1 MKEIDR
7 LVDEVPQLSKTEQN
21 QVQAQASA
29 QIAEREH
36 AGVWGGTVKAHTAY
50 AHRPL
55 EWITT
60 YLKVPAE
67 TLHWSLHPS
76 YETHRWDGDK
86 DPLLRILTALAE
98 HRDVGVESATGTGKT
113 FLAACVTLWFLACHH
128 NAIVAQWAPTER
140 QLLLNMWK
148 EIGALFTEFSKH
160 FPTAE
165 LYTGKLR
172 MLPTDAEGKEKWA
185 ATAFVSGVGADEEA
199 ATKAQGLHG
208 EHMLIITE
216 ETPGIP
222 RAIMVAIDQ
231 TRSADHNLHL
241 ALGNP
246 DHRHDELHT
255 FCKREDVEHIR
266 ISALDHPNIVSGEP
280 IVPGAIGKNRLAKRI
295 TNLGVGSR
303 LYLSRIRG
311 ISPPEA
317 KDALIQYVW
326 CETAAE
332 RFRLGTSAGREK
344 MEEWEVTITDEEA
357 RGVDVANSEGGD
369 EAAIARGPGR
379 RLTEVVSFPCPDANQ
394 LGAIVAQEIE
404 RDKIDPRYVG
414 VDPVGVGAGCVNE
427 LKRLGHKVRHLSG
440 ARKAIPGVDT
450 DELWSE
456 TDIDF
461 EGRER
466 PTGARVV
473 EAERFADLRSQMHW
487 RMREDLRKET
497 VDLVYDVELFND
509 LTTPTFKTANGVIKV
524 ESKEEIKK
532 RLGRSP
538 NKGDAVI
545 YWNWVRRR
553 TPVRVAKAS
562 VEVSTSDRDRSLEK
576 FLVQQAKRQKKE
588 NRELIRRL
596 KRRARNS
603 KRDRL

>member
-1 MKEIDR
+1 MEEVDR
-7 LVDEVPQLSKTEQN
+7 LVDEVPQLTKAEQN
-21 QVQAQASA
+21 QAQAQASA

-36 AGVWGGTVKAHTAY
+36 AGVWGGMVMAHTAY

-60 YLKVPAE
+60 YLKVPVE

-113 FLAACVTLWFLACHH
+113 FLAACVTLWFLACHR

-148 EIGALFTEFSKH
+148 EIGDLFTEFRKH

-172 MLPTDAEGKEKWA
+172 MLPMDDEGKEKWA
-185 ATAFVSGVGADEEA
+185 ATAFVSGVGADEAA
-199 ATKAQGLHG
+199 ATQAQGLPG
-208 EHMLIITE
+208 AHMRLITE

-222 RAIMVAIDQ
+222 RAIMVDQ

-255 FCKREDVEHIR
+255 FCQREDVEHIR
-266 ISALDHPNIVSGEP
+266 ISALDHPNIVSGVP
-280 IVPGAIGKNRLAKRI
+280 IVPGAIGKSRLQKRI
-295 TNLGVGSR
+295 ANIGVGSR

-317 KDALIQYVW
+317 KDALIQYAW
-326 CETAAE
+326 CETSAE
-332 RFRLGTSAGREK
+332 RFRLGTPVGQKET
-344 MEEWEVTITDEEA
+344 EEWAATNTDEEA
-357 RGVDVANSEGGD
+357 RGVDVANSETGD

-440 ARKAIPGVDT
+440 ARKAVPGVDT

-456 TDIDF
+456 TNIDF
-461 EGRER
+461 EGREQ
-466 PTGARVV
+466 PAGARVV

-487 RMREDLRKET
+487 RMREDLRKGT
-497 VDLVYDVELFND
+497 VDLVYDVELFGD
-509 LTTPTFKTANGVIKV
+509 LTTPTFKTVNGVIKV

-553 TPVRVAKAS
+553 TPFRPPK
-562 VEVSTSDRDRSLEK
+562 VSENATTSDRDYGLEK
-576 FLVQQAKRQKKE
+576 FLAQQAKRQKRE

-596 KRRARNS
+596 KRRIRNS
-603 KRDRL
+603 KRGVL

>member
-1 MKEIDR
+1 MEEVDR
-7 LVDEVPQLSKTEQN
+7 LVDEVPQLSKAEQS
-21 QVQAQASA
+21 QAEARASA

-50 AHRPL
+50 AYRPM

-60 YLKVPAE
+60 YLKVPVE

-76 YETHRWDGDK
+76 YQAHRWDGDK
-86 DPLLRILTALAE
+86 DPLVRILTALAE

-148 EIGALFTEFSKH
+148 EIGDLFTEFRKH

-172 MLPTDAEGKEKWA
+172 MLPTDVEGKEKWA

-231 TRSADHNLHL
+231 TRTADHNLHL

-255 FCKREDVEHIR
+255 FCQRDDVEHIR
-266 ISALDHPNIVSGEP
+266 ISALDHPNIVSGVP
-280 IVPGAIGKNRLAKRI
+280 VVPGAIGKSRLQKRI
-295 TNLGVGSR
+295 ADIGVGSR

-317 KDALIQYVW
+317 KDALIQQVW
-326 CETAAE
+326 CEAAAE
-332 RFRLGTSAGREK
+332 RFRLGTPVGREE
-344 MEEWEVTITDEEA
+344 MEEWAATNTDEEA
-357 RGVDVANSEGGD
+357 RGVDVANSETGD
-369 EAAIARGPGR
+369 EAAIARGSGR

-427 LKRLGHKVRHLSG
+427 LKRHGHKVRHLSG

-456 TDIDF
+456 TNIDF
-461 EGRER
+461 EGREH

-497 VDLVYDVELFND
+497 VDLVHDVELFSD
-509 LTTPTFKTANGVIKV
+509 LTTPMFKTVNGVIKV
-524 ESKEEIKK
+524 ESKEEIRK

-553 TPVRVAKAS
+553 TPIRVIKAS
-562 VEVSTSDRDRSLEK
+562 ENVTTADRDYGLEK
-576 FLVQQAKRQKKE
+576 FLAQQAKRQKRE

-596 KRRARNS
+596 KRRVRNS
-603 KRDRL
+603 KRGRL

>member
-1 MKEIDR
+1 VGQE
-7 LVDEVPQLSKTEQN
+7 ETE
-21 QVQAQASA
+21 
-29 QIAEREH
+29 E
-36 AGVWGGTVKAHTAY
+36 
-50 AHRPL
+50 
-55 EWITT
+55 
-60 YLKVPAE
+60 
-67 TLHWSLHPS
+67 
-76 YETHRWDGDK
+76 
-86 DPLLRILTALAE
+86 
-98 HRDVGVESATGTGKT
+98 
-113 FLAACVTLWFLACHH
+113 
-128 NAIVAQWAPTER
+128 
-140 QLLLNMWK
+140 
-148 EIGALFTEFSKH
+148 
-160 FPTAE
+160 
-165 LYTGKLR
+165 
-172 MLPTDAEGKEKWA
+172 WA
-185 ATAFVSGVGADEEA
+185 AT
-199 ATKAQGLHG
+199 
-208 EHMLIITE
+208 
-216 ETPGIP
+216 
-222 RAIMVAIDQ
+222 
-231 TRSADHNLHL
+231 N
-241 ALGNP
+241 
-246 DHRHDELHT
+246 
-255 FCKREDVEHIR
+255 
-266 ISALDHPNIVSGEP
+266 
-280 IVPGAIGKNRLAKRI
+280 
-295 TNLGVGSR
+295 
-303 LYLSRIRG
+303 
-311 ISPPEA
+311 
-317 KDALIQYVW
+317 
-326 CETAAE
+326 
-332 RFRLGTSAGREK
+332 
-344 MEEWEVTITDEEA
+344 TDEEA
-357 RGVDVANSEGGD
+357 RGVDVANSETGD

-379 RLTEVVSFPCPDANQ
+379 RLPEVVSVPCPDANQ

-456 TDIDF
+456 TNIDF

-487 RMREDLRKET
+487 RMREDLRKEA

-553 TPVRVAKAS
+553 TPVRVSKDTK
-562 VEVSTSDRDRSLEK
+562 ETSTSDRDRSLER
-576 FLVQQAKRQKKE
+576 FLAQQAKRQKKE

>member
-86 DPLLRILTALAE
+86 DPLVRILTALAE

-266 ISALDHPNIVSGEP
+266 ISALDHPNIVSGVP
-280 IVPGAIGKNRLAKRI
+280 IVPGAIGKNRLQKRI
-295 TNLGVGSR
+295 MNLGVGSR

-317 KDALIQYVW
+317 KDALIHHVW
-326 CETAAE
+326 CEAAAE
-332 RFRLGTSAGREK
+332 RFRLGTPVGREET
-344 MEEWEVTITDEEA
+344 EEWAATNTDEEA
-357 RGVDVANSEGGD
+357 RGVDVANSEAGD

-456 TDIDF
+456 TNIDF

-497 VDLVYDVELFND
+497 VDLVHDVELFSD
-509 LTTPTFKTANGVIKV
+509 LTTPTFKTLNGVIKV

-553 TPVRVAKAS
+553 TPVRAPKAS
-562 VEVSTSDRDRSLEK
+562 EEVNTSDRDRSLER